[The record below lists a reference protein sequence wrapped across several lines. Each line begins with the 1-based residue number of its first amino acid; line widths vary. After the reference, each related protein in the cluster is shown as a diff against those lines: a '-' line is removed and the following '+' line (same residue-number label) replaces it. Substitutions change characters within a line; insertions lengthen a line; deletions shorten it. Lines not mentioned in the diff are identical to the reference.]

1 MTSPATE
8 RAPRSVRERLLR
20 LLLVPLVALLV
31 VSIWSDY
38 HTAIEPARTA
48 YDQALAD
55 AAVAVA
61 AHVRVQSGRI
71 ELDLPPQAIAVLRTD
86 RYDQIYYRVA
96 DPSGTFLAGDIDLP
110 SVPVAPDQ
118 SPYFLDAQYQDH
130 PVRMVVYR
138 APTAVGE
145 VTIEVAETTVKRER
159 LTKRIAAALIM
170 PNVVLISATLLLV
183 YFGVRFGLAPL
194 ARLRAEI
201 ESRSPKDLSP
211 LQHAAV
217 PEEVQPLVRSL
228 NRLLGLVRESSESQH
243 RFLAD
248 AAHQL
253 RTPLAGLQT
262 QIDLIPLDGVP
273 DEVRARLRL
282 LQEATRRLAHLS
294 SQLLALA
301 RAEPSAN
308 LAQGMQPI
316 DLREVVED
324 GASRFLDQA
333 LAKDLDIGFEAGFAP
348 IEGSKWLLREMSDNL
363 IENALAYTP
372 RGGRITVRCG
382 SAAERAFLEV
392 EDDGPGIPDSERGK
406 VFSRFYR
413 IPGSPGN
420 GCGLGLA
427 IVKEIADLHG
437 AGVEILTPAQ
447 GPGTRVRVLFV
458 RSSALGEAAP
468 TAPGS
473 EDLPERTSRAA
484 DAVQTD

>member
-1 MTSPATE
+1 M
-8 RAPRSVRERLLR
+8 RRRLLR

-31 VSIWSDY
+31 VSIGSDY
-38 HTAIEPARTA
+38 HTAVEPARTA

-61 AHVRVQSGRI
+61 AHVRVAQGRI

-96 DPSGTFLAGDIDLP
+96 DPAGTFLAGDMALP
-110 SVPVAPDQ
+110 PVSVGPDQ
-118 SPYFLDAQYQDH
+118 NPFFVDAHYEGQ

-138 APTAVGE
+138 APTPIGE
-145 VTIEVAETTVKRER
+145 VTIQVAETTVKRER
-159 LTKRIAAALIM
+159 LTKRIVAALIM
-170 PNVVLISATLLLV
+170 PNVILISATLLLV

-194 ARLRAEI
+194 ARLRAQI

-211 LQHAAV
+211 LQQVGV
-217 PEEVQPLVRSL
+217 PEEVRPLVRSL
-228 NRLLGLVRESSESQH
+228 NRLLSLVRESSDAQH

-262 QIDLIPLDGVP
+262 QVDLIPLERVP
-273 DEVRARLRL
+273 DEVRGQLRL

-308 LAQGMQPI
+308 LVQGMQPL
-316 DLREVVED
+316 DLRDIVED
-324 GASRFLDQA
+324 SASRHLDQA
-333 LAKDLDIGFEAGFAP
+333 LANDLDIGFEAGSAS
-348 IEGSKWLLREMSDNL
+348 IDGSEWLLREMADNL
-363 IENALAYTP
+363 IDNALTYTP
-372 RGGRITVRCG
+372 RGGRITVRSG
-382 SAAERAFLEV
+382 IDGDMAFLEV
-392 EDDGPGIPDSERGK
+392 QDDGPGIAPSERQK

-413 IPGSPGN
+413 IPGSPGA

-427 IVKEIADLHG
+427 IVKEIAELHG
-437 AGVEILTPAQ
+437 GQAEIRSPRE
-447 GPGTRVRVLFV
+447 GRGTCVRVLFP
-458 RSSALGEAAP
+458 RSRQVVDELDSPEASDRAF
-468 TAPGS
+468 APG
-473 EDLPERTSRAA
+473 AA
-484 DAVQTD
+484 R